1 MSVDAERGRGTDAV
15 PLALEAVTHARRAE
29 RSGELMW
36 DHIRAEWTQDVQQVI
51 DTLATDA
58 PLAWTFA
65 APKDDDGSF
74 FFLAGTTVD
83 GIREQYEWLRESI
96 ELHDW
101 DALLELR
108 QGWYT
113 MAQGVCTLTRLPD
126 GVESKGET
134 VTMFPVGDD
143 GILGELQVTTVG
155 RMSDGCLPSD
165 GGALPVKRLAVL
177 AAHDDYLDALRA
189 GAVDRIVAAHAPKG
203 AVAIRSYLEDASSLL
218 NVQDL
223 DGLRAYFT
231 AFYERFEVRD
241 LGFVLRVAEPWYVFA
256 ELHWT
261 VEERAGAKRT
271 LEFCTAEL
279 SPVDPEGRYWVR
291 TGAGTDPVS
300 V

>member
-1 MSVDAERGRGTDAV
+1 MSIEAERDGRTGSVPMAV
-15 PLALEAVTHARRAE
+15 EAVAHARRAE

-36 DHIRAEWTQDVQQVI
+36 NHIRAEWTQDVQQVV

-65 APKDDDGSF
+65 APQGDDGSF
-74 FFLAGTTVD
+74 FFLAGTTVE

-113 MAQGVCTLTRLPD
+113 MTQGVCTLTRLPE

-155 RMSDGCLPSD
+155 RMADGRLPSD
-165 GGALPVKRLAVL
+165 GGTLPVKRLAVL
-177 AAHDDYLDALRA
+177 AAHDDYLDALRV
-189 GAVDRIVAAHAPKG
+189 GDVDRIVGAHAPKG
-203 AVAIRSYLEDASSLL
+203 AVAIRSYLADESSLL

-231 AFYERFEVRD
+231 AFYERFEVLD
-241 LGFVLRVAEPWYVFA
+241 LGFVVRVAEPWYVFA

-261 VEERAGAKRT
+261 VRERAGSART

-291 TGAGTDPVS
+291 TGAGTDPVP

>member
-1 MSVDAERGRGTDAV
+1 MKPMTMSSLHE
-15 PLALEAVTHARRAE
+15 EAVSHAHVAE

-36 DHIRAEWTQDVQQVI
+36 EHIRAEWTQDVKQVT

-65 APKDDDGSF
+65 APGEEDGAF
-74 FFLAGTTVD
+74 YFLAGTTVD
-83 GIREQYEWLRESI
+83 AIRQQYEWLRESI

-113 MAQGVCTLTRLPD
+113 MTQGVCTLTQVP
-126 GVESKGET
+126 GGKESKGET
-134 VTMFPVGDD
+134 VTMFPVGLD

-155 RMSDGCLPSD
+155 RMADGRLPSD
-165 GGALPVKRLAVL
+165 GGSLPVQRLDAL
-177 AAHDDYLDALRA
+177 AGHERYIEALRA
-189 GAVDRIVAAHAPKG
+189 GDVDAIVEAHSPKG
-203 AVAIRSYLEDASSLL
+203 AVAIRNYLADESNLL
-218 NVQDL
+218 NTNDL
-223 DGLRAYFT
+223 GALRVYFE
-231 AFYERFEVRD
+231 AFYDRFRVVD
-241 LGFVLRVAEPWYVFA
+241 VGLVLRMAEAWYVFA

-261 VEERAGAKRT
+261 VEERSGDRRT

-279 SPVDPEGRYWVR
+279 SPLDPEGRYWVR
-291 TGAGTDPVS
+291 TGAGTDPVA

>member
-1 MSVDAERGRGTDAV
+1 MKPMTKSSLHE
-15 PLALEAVTHARRAE
+15 EAVSHAHVAE

-36 DHIRAEWTQDVQQVI
+36 EHIRAEWTQDIQQVA

-65 APKDDDGSF
+65 APGEEDGAF

-83 GIREQYEWLRESI
+83 AIRQQYERLRESI

-101 DALLELR
+101 DALLEIR

-113 MAQGVCTLTRLPD
+113 MSQGVCTLTQVPGGR
-126 GVESKGET
+126 ESKGET
-134 VTMFPVGDD
+134 VTMFPVGLD

-155 RMSDGCLPSD
+155 RMADGRLPSD
-165 GGALPVKRLAVL
+165 GGSLPVQRLAAL
-177 AAHDDYLDALRA
+177 AGHERYIGALRA
-189 GAVDRIVAAHAPKG
+189 GDVDAIVEAHSPKG
-203 AVAIRSYLEDASSLL
+203 AVAIRNYLADESNLL
-218 NVQDL
+218 NTNDL
-223 DGLRAYFT
+223 GELRAYFE
-231 AFYERFEVRD
+231 AFYDRFRVVD
-241 LGFVLRVAEPWYVFA
+241 VGLVLRMAEAWYVFA

-261 VEERAGAKRT
+261 VEERSGDRRT

-279 SPVDPEGRYWVR
+279 SPLDPEGRYWVR
-291 TGAGTDPVS
+291 TGAGTDPVA

>member
-1 MSVDAERGRGTDAV
+1 MTRAV
-15 PLALEAVTHARRAE
+15 TQSLHEEAVAHAHLAE
-29 RSGELMW
+29 RSGELTW
-36 DHIRAEWTQDVQQVI
+36 DHIRAEWTQDVYKVA

-65 APKDDDGSF
+65 APGAEEGEF

-83 GIREQYEWLRESI
+83 AIREQYEWLRQSI
-96 ELHDW
+96 ELHNW
-101 DALLELR
+101 ESLLEIR

-113 MAQGVCTLTRLPD
+113 MMQGVCTLTQVPS

-155 RMSDGCLPSD
+155 RKADGSLPCD
-165 GGALPVKRLAVL
+165 GGTLPVTRLATL
-177 AAHDDYLDALRA
+177 ARHEAYLDALRA
-189 GAVDRIVAAHAPKG
+189 GDVEQIVAAHSPKG
-203 AVAIRSYLEDASSLL
+203 AVAMRSYLDDTSTLL
-218 NVQDL
+218 NTSDL

-231 AFYERFEVRD
+231 AFYERFHVRD
-241 LGFVLRVAEPWYVFA
+241 LGLVVRMVEAWYVFA
-256 ELHWT
+256 ELRWT
-261 VEERAGAKRT
+261 VEERGGEHRT

-291 TGAGTDPVS
+291 TGAGTDPIAV
-300 V
+300 